1 MKSITFELSS
11 RRSLRMNKQIA
22 IFSLLLLTACINDD
36 SGSYTPIQ
44 TDYEIT
50 TEQSSIQWYG
60 NLLNIIK
67 HKGLLDIRHG
77 NIIVSEDQIVGGRI
91 VIDMS
96 TIQPTIDESLPDE
109 NLTELLKEHLTSED
123 FFNLEKHPTAVFDI
137 HGSTNEYIFGELN
150 LHGVSRLDT
159 INNLQLYI
167 EDERITGSGN
177 LNFSGDDYDLA
188 YKHESRDMI
197 VSFIVDTDLKIIG
210 KLPAKKVL
218 VQK

>member
-1 MKSITFELSS
+1 M
-11 RRSLRMNKQIA
+11 
-22 IFSLLLLTACINDD
+22 
-36 SGSYTPIQ
+36 
-44 TDYEIT
+44 
-50 TEQSSIQWYG
+50 
-60 NLLNIIK
+60 
-67 HKGLLDIRHG
+67 
-77 NIIVSEDQIVGGRI
+77 
-91 VIDMS
+91 
-96 TIQPTIDESLPDE
+96 
-109 NLTELLKEHLTSED
+109 TELLKEHLTSED